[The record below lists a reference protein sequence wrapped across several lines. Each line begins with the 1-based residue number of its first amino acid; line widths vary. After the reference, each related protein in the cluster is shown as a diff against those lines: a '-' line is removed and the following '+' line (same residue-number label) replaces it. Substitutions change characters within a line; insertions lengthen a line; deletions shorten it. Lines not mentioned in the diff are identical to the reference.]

1 MTRASNTVVE
11 LKAFFF
17 HTLFQWIVAYDSFYI
32 SSFHDFFIFISYT
45 LFLGVSLVYLSALWF
60 LMNFI
65 YLIKIKNK
73 YSEWE

>member
-32 SSFHDFFIFISYT
+32 SSFHDFFIFIY
-45 LFLGVSLVYLSALWF
+45 FYLL
-60 LMNFI
+60 
-65 YLIKIKNK
+65 
-73 YSEWE
+73 YSFS

>member
-32 SSFHDFFIFISYT
+32 LVFMTLLFLFFFLSYT
-45 LFLGVSLVYLSALWF
+45 FFLGVECAIWF

-65 YLIKIKNK
+65 YLLKIKNK
-73 YSEWE
+73 HSEWE